1 MKFWDFDKIFLW
13 MKNNKREFEK
23 FRDSE
28 FRTNFWQDFNQIVR
42 NINFT
47 SLGAVVDYNKIK
59 KVYGFGNNDCYKL
72 AFIRLMNKYTI
83 QMMTKIK
90 IKKEGV

>member
-1 MKFWDFDKIFLW
+1 

-59 KVYGFGNNDCYKL
+59 KELHTKKN
-72 AFIRLMNKYTI
+72 LMCNSLYI
-83 QMMTKIK
+83 
-90 IKKEGV
+90 V